1 MQLFETKIGTLPNAL
16 YYEGIEERDIAC
28 LYYLIEGR
36 NAWHST
42 WTNWYRDGCMHTTLD
57 AAKMSAERQRKPGSK
72 FYIRE
77 IPALVLKSESSILL
91 STQINTRMVLDRY
104 LPYAV
109 HDCFESR
116 DAKECQIEEG
126 CSIHDAY
133 KTLIPSSGYWEILP
147 PPRDSVVQFILPRE
161 NTCLFSYNGSI
172 SKIYTSFVSRY
183 LYKLGWSG
191 EDDHDRSVYLKK
203 ILAFAQS

>member
-91 STQINTRMVLDRY
+91 L
-104 LPYAV
+104 L
-109 HDCFESR
+109 
-116 DAKECQIEEG
+116 
-126 CSIHDAY
+126 
-133 KTLIPSSGYWEILP
+133 
-147 PPRDSVVQFILPRE
+147 
-161 NTCLFSYNGSI
+161 
-172 SKIYTSFVSRY
+172 
-183 LYKLGWSG
+183 
-191 EDDHDRSVYLKK
+191 RS
-203 ILAFAQS
+203 ILAWFLIAICRMRYTTVLNQEMLRNAR